1 MTRGGA
7 DARMVAEAVTKMVAV
22 AEEAKEEEENG
33 RGCREERERFTV
45 ALGGRL
51 VASCGGANGGKTGD
65 EGGGG

>member
-1 MTRGGA
+1 M
-7 DARMVAEAVTKMVAV
+7 
-22 AEEAKEEEENG
+22 AEEATEEEENG

-51 VASCGGANGGKTGD
+51 MASYGGADGGKTSV

>member
-1 MTRGGA
+1 
-7 DARMVAEAVTKMVAV
+7 V

-45 ALGGRL
+45 TLGGRL
-51 VASCGGANGGKTGD
+51 MASYGGADGGKPSD

>member
-1 MTRGGA
+1 M
-7 DARMVAEAVTKMVAV
+7 
-22 AEEAKEEEENG
+22 AEEEEEEEENG

-51 VASCGGANGGKTGD
+51 VVSCGGADSGKTSD

>member
-1 MTRGGA
+1 
-7 DARMVAEAVTKMVAV
+7 V

-33 RGCREERERFTV
+33 RGCREERERFMM

-51 VASCGGANGGKTGD
+51 VASYGGVDGGKTSD

>member
-1 MTRGGA
+1 
-7 DARMVAEAVTKMVAV
+7 MVAEAVTKMVAV

>member
-1 MTRGGA
+1 M
-7 DARMVAEAVTKMVAV
+7 

>member
-1 MTRGGA
+1 
-7 DARMVAEAVTKMVAV
+7 VAK
-22 AEEAKEEEENG
+22 EAKEEEENG

-51 VASCGGANGGKTGD
+51 MDSCGGADGGKTSD

>member
-1 MTRGGA
+1 M
-7 DARMVAEAVTKMVAV
+7 
-22 AEEAKEEEENG
+22 AEEAKEKEENR

-51 VASCGGANGGKTGD
+51 VASCGGADGGETGD